1 MADRIVVMN
10 GGRIEQTGT
19 PQEVYEKPAT
29 RFVAEF
35 VGLSN
40 FIAGTVEGPGRFRAS
55 GGTLLQFCHDG
66 LVSSRGHLVVR
77 PEKIDVGG
85 KREGLANSLSGEID
99 SIVFLGP
106 LTEICVRLPGGER
119 ITAHRQ
125 NRRNEGGEALCLG
138 QKATVAWAAESGFV
152 LADG

>member
-1 MADRIVVMN
+1 
-10 GGRIEQTGT
+10 
-19 PQEVYEKPAT
+19 VYEKPAT

-40 FIAGTVEGPGRFRAS
+40 LIPGTVEGAGRFRTS
-55 GGTLLQFCHDG
+55 QGTVLQFCDDG
-66 LVSSRGHLVVR
+66 VVSSRGHLVVR
-77 PEKIDVGG
+77 PEKIEIGG
-85 KREGLANSLSGEID
+85 QAEGHLNSLSGEID

-125 NRRNEGGEALCLG
+125 NRRTGGAQALRLG
-138 QKATVAWAAESGFV
+138 QKTTVAWAPESGFV